1 MLSRPRCRA
10 LFNALKRVSLPRRS
24 VSNIHPVNLPQE
36 VPVEEE
42 TLPHYE
48 AEQYYPVHVGDVFN
62 ARYRVAGKLGYGA
75 YSTSWLC
82 HDRRYV

>member
-10 LFNALKRVSLPRRS
+10 LFNTLKRVSLPRRS
-24 VSNIHPVNLPQE
+24 VSNVHPVKLRQE

-42 TLPHYE
+42 ALPNYE
-48 AEQYYPVHVGDVFN
+48 AEQYYPVRVGDLFN

-75 YSTSWLC
+75 YSTANA
-82 HDRRYV
+82 HDGA